1 VKPIPHRPAVS
12 RRGFIH
18 AALAAAS
25 GTLLGGVSPQAAQ
38 APVRAGLCDGSRDL
52 QLVNGH
58 VLTFDAN
65 NRVASSVAIRDGR
78 IVAVGDRVNLGPCA
92 RRIDLKGAT
101 VIPGLIDSHVHFIR
115 DGLNPGHEVRAIE
128 LATSISEM
136 QRMISARIEELG
148 VPVGEFVTCVGGW
161 NANGLVEKRM
171 PSLTE
176 VDAAAPRHPV
186 YLSTTGLG
194 GAVTNTL
201 GKAFFESKG
210 VTVDAATGA
219 LNAGM
224 AFAALRNAQNAGD
237 HSVSSWRRGTEEA
250 IAFASSLGMTMAH
263 DVGGNGNLFVDL
275 TAYNEVLA
283 LWREG
288 KLNIRIRSFLYSDTD
303 TGYGIAKARMDN
315 QLNRIGDDVFRHLG
329 VGERVNVSTT
339 DPGFIQHCEYAAAHS
354 WTVQQ
359 HSSTQE
365 EISLHVRAFQ
375 AANAVRPIKDLRWSL
390 THVNTV
396 TAAQLDALIA
406 MGTGVTVQGT
416 PYTGGNGGAPFRL
429 IGDKMGAARIPVGGG
444 SDATN
449 VAALNPWL
457 MMSFMCTGRNNA
469 GAVINAGGAQN
480 CSRLEALRMYTI
492 GSAYFSFDDDK
503 LGSIEPGKLA
513 DLAVLSDDPLTVTDA
528 KFKTLRAV
536 MTLQGGRIVHG
547 GPA

>member
-58 VLTFDAN
+58 VLTVDAN

-210 VTVDAATGA
+210 VTVH
-219 LNAGM
+219 
-224 AFAALRNAQNAGD
+224 GD
-237 HSVSSWRRGTEEA
+237 RCAERGHGLCRAEKRAERR
-250 IAFASSLGMTMAH
+250 
-263 DVGGNGNLFVDL
+263 
-275 TAYNEVLA
+275 
-283 LWREG
+283 
-288 KLNIRIRSFLYSDTD
+288 
-303 TGYGIAKARMDN
+303 
-315 QLNRIGDDVFRHLG
+315 
-329 VGERVNVSTT
+329 
-339 DPGFIQHCEYAAAHS
+339 
-354 WTVQQ
+354 
-359 HSSTQE
+359 
-365 EISLHVRAFQ
+365 
-375 AANAVRPIKDLRWSL
+375 
-390 THVNTV
+390 
-396 TAAQLDALIA
+396 
-406 MGTGVTVQGT
+406 
-416 PYTGGNGGAPFRL
+416 
-429 IGDKMGAARIPVGGG
+429 
-444 SDATN
+444 
-449 VAALNPWL
+449 
-457 MMSFMCTGRNNA
+457 
-469 GAVINAGGAQN
+469 
-480 CSRLEALRMYTI
+480 
-492 GSAYFSFDDDK
+492 
-503 LGSIEPGKLA
+503 
-513 DLAVLSDDPLTVTDA
+513 
-528 KFKTLRAV
+528 
-536 MTLQGGRIVHG
+536 
-547 GPA
+547 